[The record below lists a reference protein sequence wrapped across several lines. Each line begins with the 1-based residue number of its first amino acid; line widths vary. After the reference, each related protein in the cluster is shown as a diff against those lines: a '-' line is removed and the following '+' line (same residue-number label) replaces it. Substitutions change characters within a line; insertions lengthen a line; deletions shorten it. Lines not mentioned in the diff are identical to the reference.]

1 MIASIETRFDDEYR
15 AILIGFVYVHRHRI
29 SHQDSFQI
37 IKVAAEHLV
46 YQSDIKSEYLEQQI
60 QLLHY
65 SKLLLES
72 IAKAEVEKRALPT
85 PLDLHRALLSE
96 PECFDYI
103 SKLIKLNSSNY
114 SANFCI
120 CWEAFSKLK
129 IIIHHHSSSFIKNI
143 LRWTMRQERWLCPL
157 NQTYFQTCFWEF
169 LKKTSPFCG
178 RCAKL
183 RSLALPLWAC
193 MIFGKIRLK
202 LVLKLKEIAF

>member
-15 AILIGFVYVHRHRI
+15 AILKGFVYVHRHRI
-29 SHQDSFQI
+29 SYQDSFQI

-129 IIIHHHSSSFIKNI
+129 IIIHHHSSSFIKNRFKVNNATGKMIMSVESNI
-143 LRWTMRQERWLCPL
+143 LSNM
-157 NQTYFQTCFWEF
+157 F
-169 LKKTSPFCG
+169 LRVPKENI
-178 RCAKL
+178 AIL
-183 RSLALPLWAC
+183 RSLC
-193 MIFGKIRLK
+193 
-202 LVLKLKEIAF
+202 ET